1 MKLAT
6 AALLVAP
13 VAAFNMDM
21 TFSVGKKK
29 APAPKKAAPA
39 PKKAAP
45 APKKAVAKAAPKVCL
60 QIVVGNVTVGF
71 GSPWTRYS

>member
-1 MKLAT
+1 MKLVT

-29 APAPKKAAPA
+29 APAPKKVAAA
-39 PKKAAP
+39 PKKVVAKKVVA
-45 APKKAVAKAAPKVCL
+45 KKAVAKVCSL
-60 QIVVGNVTVGF
+60 VTTFRV
-71 GSPWTRYS
+71 SRVPDICNLY

>member
-1 MKLAT
+1 MLT
-6 AALLVAP
+6 
-13 VAAFNMDM
+13 
-21 TFSVGKKK
+21 
-29 APAPKKAAPA
+29 PKKAAPA
-39 PKKAAP
+39 PKKAAA

>member
-29 APAPKKAAPA
+29 APAPKKAAP
-39 PKKAAP
+39 KKA
-45 APKKAVAKAAPKVCL
+45 AAPKVCL
-60 QIVVGNVTVGF
+60 VLDKL
-71 GSPWTRYS
+71 

>member
-1 MKLAT
+1 MKLVT

-29 APAPKKAAPA
+29 APAPKKAVAA
-39 PKKAAP
+39 PKKVVA
-45 APKKAVAKAAPKVCL
+45 KKVVAKKAAPKV
-60 QIVVGNVTVGF
+60 
-71 GSPWTRYS
+71 GSLVATFRVSRVPTML